1 VAGSASTHQVSR
13 LRILGRVLFLAV
25 MAFAF
30 YGLAPRLLD
39 MWDQVPQLRTVSIYW
54 FVAILLCEVGSY
66 ACAWE
71 LTRVALPKVTWF
83 VASTAQL
90 TSNAVAKVVPGGAA
104 IGAATGFRMLSV
116 SGIDR
121 GSAGAALTATSII
134 SNGVLLCLPMVAL
147 VLSILGAPIPGGM
160 IHVAW
165 GGAVLAAALFAF
177 AFSLVRFDR
186 PIQWFGRF
194 VTTIASW
201 INRRR
206 GRTGGPTVE
215 GIIRQRDQMVSSLG
229 ARWRDALLAAVGNWL
244 LDYFALV
251 CALKACG
258 VDPRLSLVLLAYAV
272 AAVLGMIPITPGG
285 VGFVEAGLT
294 AMLVLAGVPGDKA
307 LLATLAYRIASY
319 WLPLPAGLVA
329 HFLFKHRYGR
339 TSEPQDER
347 PGSEHA
353 VQTHP
358 TI

>member
-1 VAGSASTHQVSR
+1 
-13 LRILGRVLFLAV
+13 

-30 YGLAPRLLD
+30 YGLAPKLLD

-54 FVAILLCEVGSY
+54 FVAVLICEIGSY

-71 LTRVALPKVTWF
+71 LTRVALPQVSWF
-83 VASTAQL
+83 VASTSQL

-116 SGIDR
+116 SGIER

-147 VLSILGAPIPGGM
+147 FLSILGAPIPDGM

-165 GGAVLAAALFAF
+165 GGAVLAVALFAF

-186 PIQWFGRF
+186 PILWFGRV
-194 VTTIASW
+194 VTSIASV
-201 INRRR
+201 INKRL

-215 GIIRQRDQMVSSLG
+215 GIVRQRDQMVSSLG
-229 ARWRDALLAAVGNWL
+229 ARWRAALAAAVGNWL

-258 VDPRLSLVLLAYAV
+258 VHPRLSLVLLAYAV

-294 AMLVLAGVPGDKA
+294 AMLVLSGVPSEKA

-319 WLPLPAGLVA
+319 WLPLPAGLGA
-329 HFLFKHRYGR
+329 HFVFRHRYGKSADAPPDP
-339 TSEPQDER
+339 TSGPDAS
-347 PGSEHA
+347 PPIAPAPAS
-353 VQTHP
+353 
-358 TI
+358 

>member
-116 SGIDR
+116 SGVDR
-121 GSAGAALTATSII
+121 GSAGAALAATSII

-147 VLSILGAPIPGGM
+147 VLSILGAPIPDGL

-186 PIQWFGRF
+186 PIQWFGQF
-194 VTTIASW
+194 LAAIASW

-229 ARWRDALLAAVGNWL
+229 SRWRAALLAAVGNWL

-294 AMLVLAGVPGDKA
+294 AMLVIAGVPGDKA
-307 LLATLAYRIASY
+307 LLATLAYRIGSY
-319 WLPLPAGLVA
+319 WLPLPAGLGA
-329 HFLFKHRYGR
+329 HFLFKHRFGR
-339 TSEPQDER
+339 AAEPPDEG

-358 TI
+358 AI

>member
-1 VAGSASTHQVSR
+1 
-13 LRILGRVLFLAV
+13 

-39 MWDQVPQLRTVSIYW
+39 MWDQIPQLRTVSIYW
-54 FVAILLCEVGSY
+54 FVAILICEVGSY
-66 ACAWE
+66 ACAWD
-71 LTRVALPKVTWF
+71 LTRIALPRVSWF
-83 VASTAQL
+83 VAATAQL

-116 SGIDR
+116 SGIDK

-147 VLSILGAPIPGGM
+147 FLSILGAPIPGGM

-165 GGAVLAAALFAF
+165 GGAVLAVVLFGF

-186 PIQWFGRF
+186 PIHWFAKTI
-194 VTTIASW
+194 TTVAGW
-201 INRRR
+201 INKRR
-206 GRTGGPTVE
+206 GQAGGPTVE
-215 GIIRQRDQMVSSLG
+215 GIVRQRDQMVSSLG
-229 ARWRDALLAAVGNWL
+229 ARWRAALLAAVGNWL

-258 VDPRLSLVLLAYAV
+258 VHPRLSLVLLAYAV

-294 AMLVLAGVPGDKA
+294 AMLVLAGVPSEKA
-307 LLATLAYRIASY
+307 LLAVLAYRIASY
-319 WLPLPAGLVA
+319 WLPLPAGLGA
-329 HFLFKHRYGR
+329 HLVFRHRYGKKSAL
-339 TSEPQDER
+339 SETDATP
-347 PGSEHA
+347 SS
-353 VQTHP
+353 
-358 TI
+358 

>member
-1 VAGSASTHQVSR
+1 
-13 LRILGRVLFLAV
+13 

-39 MWDQVPQLRTVSIYW
+39 MWDQVPQLRTVSLYW
-54 FVAILLCEVGSY
+54 FLAILLFEIGSY
-66 ACAWE
+66 ACAWK
-71 LTRVALPKVTWF
+71 LTRVALSAVSWF
-83 VASTAQL
+83 VAATSQL

-116 SGIDR
+116 SGVER

-147 VLSILGAPIPGGM
+147 FLSILGAPIPGGM

-165 GGAVLAAALFAF
+165 GGAVLAAVLFAF

-186 PIQWFGRF
+186 PINLFARLI
-194 VTTIASW
+194 TTVVGW
-201 INRRR
+201 VNRRL
-206 GRTGGPTVE
+206 GRSGGPTVD
-215 GIIRQRDQMVSSLG
+215 GIVRQRDQMVSSLG
-229 ARWRDALLAAVGNWL
+229 ARWRSALLAAVGNWL

-258 VDPRLSLVLLAYAV
+258 VDPRMSLVLLAYAV
-272 AAVLGMIPITPGG
+272 AAVLGMVPITPGG

-294 AMLVLAGVPGDKA
+294 AMLVLAGVPSEKA

-319 WLPLPAGLVA
+319 WLPLPAGLIA
-329 HFLFKHRYGR
+329 HFLFRHRFGR
-339 TSEPQDER
+339 SPSAPPPTSSTR
-347 PGSEHA
+347 TANGS
-353 VQTHP
+353 V
-358 TI
+358 

>member
-1 VAGSASTHQVSR
+1 
-13 LRILGRVLFLAV
+13 

-30 YGLAPRLLD
+30 YGLAPELLD
-39 MWDQVPQLRTVSIYW
+39 MWHQVPQLRTVSIYW
-54 FVAILLCEVGSY
+54 FAAVLLFEIGSY
-66 ACAWE
+66 ACAWQ
-71 LTRVALPKVTWF
+71 LTRVALPTVSWF
-83 VASTAQL
+83 VAATSQL

-116 SGIDR
+116 SGVEK

-147 VLSILGAPIPGGM
+147 FLSILGAPIPDGM

-165 GGAVLAAALFAF
+165 GGAVLAVALFGF

-186 PIQWFGRF
+186 PIHIFGR
-194 VTTIASW
+194 VITSVVGW
-201 INRRR
+201 INRRF

-229 ARWRDALLAAVGNWL
+229 ARWRAALLAAVGNWL

-251 CALKACG
+251 CALKATG

-272 AAVLGMIPITPGG
+272 AAVLGMVPITPGG

-294 AMLVLAGVPGDKA
+294 AMLVLAGVPGEKA

-319 WLPLPAGLVA
+319 WLPLPAGLGA
-329 HFLFKHRYGR
+329 HLLFRHRYGR
-339 TSEPQDER
+339 TPAEPSAPETAETTSS
-347 PGSEHA
+347 PKPS
-353 VQTHP
+353 
-358 TI
+358 

>member
-1 VAGSASTHQVSR
+1 
-13 LRILGRVLFLAV
+13 

-66 ACAWE
+66 ACAWK
-71 LTRVALPKVTWF
+71 LTRVALPSVSWF
-83 VASTAQL
+83 VAATSQL

-147 VLSILGAPIPGGM
+147 VLSILGAPIPDGM

-165 GGAVLAAALFAF
+165 GGAVLAAALFAV

-186 PIQWFGRF
+186 PIHWFARLI
-194 VTTIASW
+194 TAIAGW
-201 INRRR
+201 VNRRL
-206 GRTGGPTVE
+206 GRSGGPSVD
-215 GIIRQRDQMVSSLG
+215 GIVRQRDQMVSSLG
-229 ARWRDALLAAVGNWL
+229 ARWRSALLAAVGNWL

-258 VDPRLSLVLLAYAV
+258 VDPRMSLVLLAYAV
-272 AAVLGMIPITPGG
+272 AAVLGMVPITPGG

-294 AMLVLAGVPGDKA
+294 AMLVLAGVPSEKA

-319 WLPLPAGLVA
+319 WLPLPAGLGA
-329 HFLFKHRYGR
+329 HFLFRHRYGR
-339 TSEPQDER
+339 SPSR
-347 PGSEHA
+347 PSADGA
-353 VQTHP
+353 PKTAAGPV
-358 TI
+358 

>member
-1 VAGSASTHQVSR
+1 MPGRHVSR
-13 LRILGRVLFLAV
+13 LRILGRVVFLAV

-54 FVAILLCEVGSY
+54 FAAILIFEIGSY
-66 ACAWE
+66 ACAWK
-71 LTRVALPKVTWF
+71 LTRVALPTVSWF
-83 VASTAQL
+83 VAATSQL

-116 SGIDR
+116 SGIER
-121 GSAGAALTATSII
+121 GSAGAALAATSII
-134 SNGVLLCLPMVAL
+134 SNGVLLCLPMAAL
-147 VLSILGAPIPGGM
+147 FLSILGAPIPGGM

-165 GGAVLAAALFAF
+165 GGAVLAVVLFAF

-186 PIQWFGRF
+186 PIHLFGRF
-194 VTTIASW
+194 LTAVVGW
-201 INRRR
+201 VNKRL

-229 ARWRDALLAAVGNWL
+229 ARWHSALLAAVGNWL

-272 AAVLGMIPITPGG
+272 AAVLGMVPITPGG

-294 AMLVLAGVPGDKA
+294 AMLVLAGVPGEKA

-319 WLPLPAGLVA
+319 WLPLPAGVGA
-329 HFLFKHRYGR
+329 HLLFRHRYGR
-339 TSEPQDER
+339 TPS
-347 PGSEHA
+347 A
-353 VQTHP
+353 VNGATHP
-358 TI
+358 HPSSDSV

>member
-1 VAGSASTHQVSR
+1 
-13 LRILGRVLFLAV
+13 

-39 MWDQVPQLRTVSIYW
+39 MWDQIPQLRTVSIYW
-54 FVAILLCEVGSY
+54 FVAILICEVGSY
-66 ACAWE
+66 ACAWD
-71 LTRVALPKVTWF
+71 LTRIALPRVSWF
-83 VASTAQL
+83 VAATAQL

-116 SGIDR
+116 SGIDK

-147 VLSILGAPIPGGM
+147 FLSILGAPIPGGM

-165 GGAVLAAALFAF
+165 GGAVLAVVLFGF
-177 AFSLVRFDR
+177 TFSLVRFDR
-186 PIQWFGRF
+186 PIHWFARTI
-194 VTTIASW
+194 TTVAGW
-201 INRRR
+201 VNKRR
-206 GRTGGPTVE
+206 GRSGGPTVE
-215 GIIRQRDQMVSSLG
+215 GIVRQRDQMVSSLG
-229 ARWRDALLAAVGNWL
+229 ARWRAALFAAVGNWL

-294 AMLVLAGVPGDKA
+294 AMLVLAGVPSEKA
-307 LLATLAYRIASY
+307 LLAVLAYRIASY
-319 WLPLPAGLVA
+319 WLPLPAGLGA
-329 HFLFKHRYGR
+329 HFVFRHRYGKKSAQPE
-339 TSEPQDER
+339 TDAAPS
-347 PGSEHA
+347 S
-353 VQTHP
+353 
-358 TI
+358 

>member
-1 VAGSASTHQVSR
+1 
-13 LRILGRVLFLAV
+13 

-54 FVAILLCEVGSY
+54 FVAILLCEIGSY
-66 ACAWE
+66 ACAWK
-71 LTRVALPKVTWF
+71 LTRVALPSVSWF
-83 VASTAQL
+83 VAATSQL

-116 SGIDR
+116 SGINR

-147 VLSILGAPIPGGM
+147 VLSILGAPIPDGM

-186 PIQWFGRF
+186 PIHWFARLITVVVGW
-194 VTTIASW
+194 V
-201 INRRR
+201 NRRL
-206 GRTGGPTVE
+206 GRSGGPTVD
-215 GIIRQRDQMVSSLG
+215 GIVRQRDQMVSSLG
-229 ARWRDALLAAVGNWL
+229 ASWRSALLAAVGNWL

-258 VDPRLSLVLLAYAV
+258 VDPRMSLVLLAYAV
-272 AAVLGMIPITPGG
+272 AAVLGMVPITPGG

-294 AMLVLAGVPGDKA
+294 AMLILAGVPSEKA

-319 WLPLPAGLVA
+319 WLPLPAGLGA
-329 HFLFKHRYGR
+329 HFLFRHRYGR
-339 TSEPQDER
+339 SSSR
-347 PGSEHA
+347 PSADSAPNAAAGP
-353 VQTHP
+353 V
-358 TI
+358 

>member
-1 VAGSASTHQVSR
+1 
-13 LRILGRVLFLAV
+13 

-39 MWDQVPQLRTVSIYW
+39 MWDQVPELRTVSIYW
-54 FVAILLCEVGSY
+54 FVAILICEVGSY
-66 ACAWE
+66 ACAWD
-71 LTRVALPKVTWF
+71 LTRIALPRVSWF
-83 VASTAQL
+83 VAATAQL

-116 SGIDR
+116 SGIDK

-134 SNGVLLCLPMVAL
+134 SNGVLLCLPMAAL
-147 VLSILGAPIPGGM
+147 FLSILGAPIPGGM

-165 GGAVLAAALFAF
+165 GGAVLAVVLFGF

-186 PIQWFGRF
+186 PIHWFAKTI
-194 VTTIASW
+194 TTVAGW
-201 INRRR
+201 INKRR
-206 GRTGGPTVE
+206 GQSGGPTVE
-215 GIIRQRDQMVSSLG
+215 GIVRQRDQMVSSLG
-229 ARWRDALLAAVGNWL
+229 ARWRAALLAAVGNWL

-294 AMLVLAGVPGDKA
+294 AMLVLAGVPSEKA
-307 LLATLAYRIASY
+307 LLAVLAYRIASY
-319 WLPLPAGLVA
+319 WLPLPAGLGA
-329 HFLFKHRYGR
+329 HFVFRHRYGKKSAV
-339 TSEPQDER
+339 SETDAAP
-347 PGSEHA
+347 SS
-353 VQTHP
+353 
-358 TI
+358 

>member
-1 VAGSASTHQVSR
+1 VAAGTTPARHVSR
-13 LRILGRVLFLAV
+13 LRILGRVVFLAV

-39 MWDQVPQLRTVSIYW
+39 MWDQIPQLRTVSIYW
-54 FVAILLCEVGSY
+54 FVAILICEVGSY
-66 ACAWE
+66 ACAWD
-71 LTRVALPKVTWF
+71 LTRIALPRVSWF
-83 VASTAQL
+83 VAATAQL

-147 VLSILGAPIPGGM
+147 FLSILGAPIPGGM

-165 GGAVLAAALFAF
+165 GGAVLAVVLFGF
-177 AFSLVRFDR
+177 TFSLVRFDR
-186 PIQWFGRF
+186 PIHWFARTI
-194 VTTIASW
+194 TTVARW
-201 INRRR
+201 VNKRR
-206 GRTGGPTVE
+206 GRSGGPTVE
-215 GIIRQRDQMVSSLG
+215 GIVRQRDQMVSSLG
-229 ARWRDALLAAVGNWL
+229 ARWRAALLAAVGNWL

-294 AMLVLAGVPGDKA
+294 AMLVLAGVPSEKA
-307 LLATLAYRIASY
+307 LLAVLAYRIASY
-319 WLPLPAGLVA
+319 WLPLPAGLGA
-329 HFLFKHRYGR
+329 HFVFRHRYGKKSAQPE
-339 TSEPQDER
+339 TDAAPS
-347 PGSEHA
+347 S
-353 VQTHP
+353 
-358 TI
+358 

>member
-1 VAGSASTHQVSR
+1 VAAGTTPARHVSR
-13 LRILGRVLFLAV
+13 LRILGRVVFLAV

-39 MWDQVPQLRTVSIYW
+39 MWDQIPQLRTVSIYW
-54 FVAILLCEVGSY
+54 FVAILICEVGSY
-66 ACAWE
+66 ACAWD
-71 LTRVALPKVTWF
+71 LTRIALPRVSWF
-83 VASTAQL
+83 VAATAQL

-116 SGIDR
+116 SGIDK

-147 VLSILGAPIPGGM
+147 FLSILGAPIPGGM

-165 GGAVLAAALFAF
+165 GSAVLAVVLFGF
-177 AFSLVRFDR
+177 TFSLVRFDR
-186 PIQWFGRF
+186 PIHWFARTI
-194 VTTIASW
+194 TTVARW
-201 INRRR
+201 VNKRR
-206 GRTGGPTVE
+206 GQSGGPTVE
-215 GIIRQRDQMVSSLG
+215 GIVRQRDQMVSSLG
-229 ARWRDALLAAVGNWL
+229 ARWRAALLAAVGNWL

-294 AMLVLAGVPGDKA
+294 AMLVLAGVPSEKA
-307 LLATLAYRIASY
+307 LLAVLAYRIASY
-319 WLPLPAGLVA
+319 WLPLPAGLGA
-329 HFLFKHRYGR
+329 HFVFRHRYGKK
-339 TSEPQDER
+339 S
-347 PGSEHA
+347 
-353 VQTHP
+353 VQPETDAAP
-358 TI
+358 SS

>member
-1 VAGSASTHQVSR
+1 
-13 LRILGRVLFLAV
+13 

-30 YGLAPRLLD
+30 YGLAPKLLD

-54 FVAILLCEVGSY
+54 FVAVLLCEVGSY

-71 LTRVALPKVTWF
+71 LTRVALPSVSWF
-83 VASTAQL
+83 VAATSQL

-116 SGIDR
+116 SGIER

-147 VLSILGAPIPGGM
+147 FLSILGAPIPDGM

-165 GGAVLAAALFAF
+165 GGAVLAVALFSF

-186 PIQWFGRF
+186 PILWFGKLI
-194 VTTIASW
+194 TTVVGW
-201 INRRR
+201 INRRL

-215 GIIRQRDQMVSSLG
+215 GIVRQRDQMVSSLG
-229 ARWRDALLAAVGNWL
+229 ARWRAALAAAVGNWL

-272 AAVLGMIPITPGG
+272 AAVLGMVPITPGG

-294 AMLVLAGVPGDKA
+294 AMLVLSGVPGEKA

-319 WLPLPAGLVA
+319 WLPLPAGLGA
-329 HFLFKHRYGR
+329 HFIFRHRYGK
-339 TSEPQDER
+339 TSGPPDAGSDGNGSSGPEPE
-347 PGSEHA
+347 PMPSPA
-353 VQTHP
+353 V
-358 TI
+358 

>member
-1 VAGSASTHQVSR
+1 
-13 LRILGRVLFLAV
+13 

-30 YGLAPRLLD
+30 YGLAPKLLD

-54 FVAILLCEVGSY
+54 FVAVLFCEIGSY

-71 LTRVALPKVTWF
+71 LTRVALPRVSWF

-116 SGIDR
+116 SGTDK

-147 VLSILGAPIPGGM
+147 FLSILGAPIPDGM

-165 GGAVLAAALFAF
+165 GGAVLAIALFGF

-186 PIQWFGRF
+186 PILWFGK
-194 VTTIASW
+194 VITTITGW
-201 INRRR
+201 INKRL
-206 GRTGGPTVE
+206 GKTGGPTVE
-215 GIIRQRDQMVSSLG
+215 GIVRQRDQMVSSLG
-229 ARWRDALLAAVGNWL
+229 ARWRAALAAAVGNWL

-258 VDPRLSLVLLAYAV
+258 VHPRLSLVLLAYAV

-294 AMLVLAGVPGDKA
+294 AMLVLSGVPGEKA

-319 WLPLPAGLVA
+319 WLPLPAGLGA
-329 HFLFKHRYGR
+329 HFVFRHRYGKE
-339 TSEPQDER
+339 SIDPVAD
-347 PGSEHA
+347 PSPA
-353 VQTHP
+353 S
-358 TI
+358 

>member
-1 VAGSASTHQVSR
+1 
-13 LRILGRVLFLAV
+13 

-39 MWDQVPQLRTVSIYW
+39 MWDQIPQLRTVSIYW
-54 FVAILLCEVGSY
+54 FVAILICEVGSY
-66 ACAWE
+66 ACAWN
-71 LTRVALPKVTWF
+71 LTRIALPRVSWF
-83 VASTAQL
+83 VAATAQL

-116 SGIDR
+116 SGIDK

-147 VLSILGAPIPGGM
+147 FLSILGAPIPGGM

-165 GGAVLAAALFAF
+165 GGAVLAVVLFGF
-177 AFSLVRFDR
+177 TFSLVRFDR
-186 PIQWFGRF
+186 PIHWFAR
-194 VTTIASW
+194 TITAITGW
-201 INRRR
+201 INKRR
-206 GRTGGPTVE
+206 GRSGGPTVD
-215 GIIRQRDQMVSSLG
+215 GIVRQRDQMVSSLG
-229 ARWRDALLAAVGNWL
+229 ARWRAALLAAVGNWL

-294 AMLVLAGVPGDKA
+294 AMLVLAGVPSEKA
-307 LLATLAYRIASY
+307 LLAVLAYRIASY
-319 WLPLPAGLVA
+319 WLPLPAGLGA
-329 HFLFKHRYGR
+329 HFVFRHRYGKKS
-339 TSEPQDER
+339 T
-347 PGSEHA
+347 
-353 VQTHP
+353 P
-358 TI
+358 TEADATPSS

>member
-1 VAGSASTHQVSR
+1 MAAGTTPARHVSR
-13 LRILGRVLFLAV
+13 LRIFGRVVFLAV

-39 MWDQVPQLRTVSIYW
+39 MWDQIPELRTVSIYW
-54 FVAILLCEVGSY
+54 FVAILICEVGSY
-66 ACAWE
+66 ACAWD
-71 LTRVALPKVTWF
+71 LTRIALPRVSWF
-83 VASTAQL
+83 VAATAQL

-116 SGIDR
+116 SGIDK

-147 VLSILGAPIPGGM
+147 FLSILGAPIPDGM

-165 GGAVLAAALFAF
+165 GGAVLAVVLFGF

-186 PIQWFGRF
+186 PIHWFAKTI
-194 VTTIASW
+194 TTVAGW
-201 INRRR
+201 INKRR
-206 GRTGGPTVE
+206 GQSGGPTVE
-215 GIIRQRDQMVSSLG
+215 GIVRQRDQMVSSLG
-229 ARWRDALLAAVGNWL
+229 ARWRAALLAAVGNWL

-258 VDPRLSLVLLAYAV
+258 VHPRLSLVLLAYAV

-294 AMLVLAGVPGDKA
+294 AMLVLAGVPSEKA
-307 LLATLAYRIASY
+307 LLAVLAYRIASY
-319 WLPLPAGLVA
+319 WLPLPAGLGA
-329 HFLFKHRYGR
+329 HFVFRHRYGKKSAV
-339 TSEPQDER
+339 SETDAAP
-347 PGSEHA
+347 SS
-353 VQTHP
+353 
-358 TI
+358 

>member
-1 VAGSASTHQVSR
+1 MAGIPPARHVSR
-13 LRILGRVLFLAV
+13 LRILGRVVFLAV

-54 FVAILLCEVGSY
+54 FVAILICEVGSY
-66 ACAWE
+66 ACAWD
-71 LTRVALPKVTWF
+71 LTRIALPRVSWF
-83 VASTAQL
+83 VAATAQL

-116 SGIDR
+116 SGIDK

-147 VLSILGAPIPGGM
+147 FLSILGAPIPDGM

-165 GGAVLAAALFAF
+165 GGAVLAVALFGF
-177 AFSLVRFDR
+177 TFSLVRFDR
-186 PIQWFGRF
+186 PIHWFAR
-194 VTTIASW
+194 TITATAGW
-201 INRRR
+201 VNKRR

-215 GIIRQRDQMVSSLG
+215 GIVRQRDQMVSSLG
-229 ARWRDALLAAVGNWL
+229 ARWRAALLAAVGNWL

-294 AMLVLAGVPGDKA
+294 AMLVLAGVPSEKA
-307 LLATLAYRIASY
+307 LLAVLAYRIASY
-319 WLPLPAGLVA
+319 WLPLPAGLGA
-329 HFLFKHRYGR
+329 HFVFRHRYGKKSALPE
-339 TSEPQDER
+339 TDAAPS
-347 PGSEHA
+347 S
-353 VQTHP
+353 
-358 TI
+358 